1 MVSETSLEFVK
12 VKTLVRNNLPII
24 LYFTFFG
31 LLLSSNVAEYSSWCE
46 SSPVIDLAVVV
57 ATLVSGILDNVSF
70 YVPPSTSVWFASTPE
85 VPAGK

>member
-1 MVSETSLEFVK
+1 MVSETSLEFLK

-57 ATLVSGILDNVSF
+57 DNVSF
-70 YVPPSTSVWFASTPE
+70 YVPPSTSVWFASTPG
-85 VPAGK
+85 VPAG